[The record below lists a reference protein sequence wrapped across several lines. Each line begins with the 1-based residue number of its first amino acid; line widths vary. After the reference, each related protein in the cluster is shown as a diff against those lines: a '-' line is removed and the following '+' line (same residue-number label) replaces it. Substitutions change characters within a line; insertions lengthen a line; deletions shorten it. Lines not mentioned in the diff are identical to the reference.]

1 MKRPEF
7 RNVVKTSMGIPVNDK
22 TTCIYP
28 GRQAEAASGRVILV
42 GR

>member
-7 RNVVKTSMGIPVNDK
+7 RNVVKTSMGIPHDK